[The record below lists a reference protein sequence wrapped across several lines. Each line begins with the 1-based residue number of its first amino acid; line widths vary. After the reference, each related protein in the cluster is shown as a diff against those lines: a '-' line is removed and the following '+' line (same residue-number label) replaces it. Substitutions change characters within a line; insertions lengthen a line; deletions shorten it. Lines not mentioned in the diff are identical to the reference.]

1 MADVAFRALVAEKD
15 GDEVRRELRELG
27 QEDFPEGDVTVRVEW
42 SSVNYK
48 DALAVSPKGNV
59 ARISPLVPGID
70 LAGEIVEGSVE
81 GAGPGDRVLA
91 HGYDIGVSHHGGYAE
106 LARIPA
112 GWVVPLPEGLST
124 REAMAVGTAGFTA
137 ALSIAHLESHGLK
150 PGDGPVLVLGATGG
164 VGALAV
170 DILAGLGHEV
180 HASTGKADEAD
191 MLRELGAV
199 EVLSR
204 EETSAGSGRPLE
216 RQRWAAVVDPV
227 GGPSL
232 AYALRTL
239 RIGGAVAS
247 SGQIGGIEVH
257 TTVFPFILRGVSLL
271 GVDSANMEIGAR
283 RGLWNRLANDLR
295 PRSLDRLVREVDL
308 DQLDAVLQ
316 ETLGGGAKGRT
327 VVRLPE

>member
-1 MADVAFRALVAEKD
+1 MADMSFRALVAEKD
-15 GDEVRRELRELG
+15 GDEVHTEVRELTDGDL
-27 QEDFPEGDVTVRVEW
+27 QDGDVTVRVRW

-48 DALAVSPKGNV
+48 DALAISPKGNV

-70 LAGEIVEGSVE
+70 LAGEIAEGEVE
-81 GAGPGDRVLA
+81 GAGAGTPVLA
-91 HGYDIGVSHHGGYAE
+91 HGYDLGVSHHGGFAE
-106 LARIPA
+106 RARVPH
-112 GWVVPLPEGLST
+112 GWVVPIPEGLT
-124 REAMAVGTAGFTA
+124 QREAMAVGTAGFTA
-137 ALSIAHLESHGLK
+137 ALSVQRLEEQGLA

-164 VGALAV
+164 VGSLAV

-180 HASTGKADEAD
+180 HASTGKAEEAD
-191 MLRELGAV
+191 LLRELGAA

-204 EETSAGSGRPLE
+204 EETSAESGRPLE

-247 SGQIGGIEVH
+247 SGQIGGIGLT

-283 RGLWNRLANDLR
+283 RALWGRLAGDLR
-295 PRSLDRLVREVDL
+295 PRSLDRLVREVGL
-308 DQLDAVLQ
+308 DDVGEVLG
-316 ETLGGGAKGRT
+316 ETLGGGARGRT
-327 VVRLPE
+327 VVRVS